1 MEDKF
6 IWEEDKTGDI
16 LIKQLRNDGKYYKVA
31 TLDDDNIPDFA
42 VVWTQIQGH
51 VRHKIQKQLDKLNKL
66 NNIIFTPSTQILT
79 IKDSP
84 PIDRKDNQKPVHPRQ
99 EISPVKMVDSKGD
112 VKCGTCNNE
121 IVTQTQLF
129 LCTVCSNPTHPEC
142 GEDGACNA
150 CLSKA

>member
-31 TLDDDNIPDFA
+31 TLDDENIPDFA

-51 VRHKIQKQLDKLNKL
+51 VHKKIQKQLDKLNKL
-66 NNIIFTPSTQILT
+66 NNTIFTPGIQTPANQ
-79 IKDSP
+79 SP
-84 PIDRKDNQKPVHPRQ
+84 PPTDRKEDQKPVHPRQ
-99 EISPVKMVDSKGD
+99 QITVKMVDSKGD
-112 VKCGTCNNE
+112 VKCNTCDNE
-121 IVTQTQLF
+121 IAVKTQLF
-129 LCTVCSNPTHPEC
+129 LCSVCSNPTHPGC
-142 GEDGACNA
+142 GEDGVCNA